1 MEELEKFFEENK
13 VVFISLLVLTVLPL
27 LTIAG
32 VWFYGVTEIAA
43 ILQNPTVS
51 TILLLVVLGA
61 ITMAIG
67 IIPTSIAGL
76 ACGFVFGFDSFAL
89 FIFTYAFAA
98 SLGYWGFKIFDKGHF
113 VDNLRQLPQVETFW
127 QKKDRFNW
135 ALVFFTRLT
144 PVMPFA
150 VTNIVLAA
158 CKFSFPIYILGSI
171 AGILPRAAVFF
182 WFGTEAQN
190 LAEALDGKD
199 GDYSRK
205 IVTAVFLIIGLGAL
219 SLIGKKIWNEPQEDE
234 LSTKS

>member
-13 VVFISLLVLTVLPL
+13 VVFTSLMILTVLPL
-27 LTIAG
+27 ITIAG
-32 VWFYGVTEIAA
+32 VWYYGVTEIADM
-43 ILQNPTVS
+43 LKNPATS
-51 TILLLVVLGA
+51 TIVLLVILGA
-61 ITMAIG
+61 FTMAIG

-76 ACGFVFGFDSFAL
+76 ACGFIFGFDSFPL

-98 SLGYWGFKIFDKGHF
+98 SLGYWGFLIFDKGHF
-113 VDNLRQLPQVETFW
+113 VDKLRQMPQVETFW

-150 VTNIVLAA
+150 VTNVVLAA
-158 CKFSFPIYILGSI
+158 CKFRFPVYIFGSI

-190 LAEALDGKD
+190 LTEALDGKD

-205 IVTAVFLIIGLGAL
+205 IVTAVFLMIGLGAL
-219 SLIGKKIWNEPQEDE
+219 SLIGKKIWKD
-234 LSTKS
+234 